1 METFAFYLLKSALWL
16 AGFTLVYLLFLQN
29 ERYFVLNRIFLVGG
43 ILAAGF
49 LPFFTW
55 YYTVE
60 LNTGSIESIAGI
72 PQQGADEVVVT
83 TNLFSV
89 QKAVLFLYLTGVLF
103 MVFRMLKST
112 IPVLRVIFKAKVC
125 RYRNAKLIRNVEFP
139 ASFSLISFVFVHPSI
154 DEPELGEV
162 VKHEQEHIRQKHWID
177 LLIFEVLR
185 TVQWFNPIVWFYGR
199 LIRQNHEYLADK
211 HALQSSLNPGVYR
224 AALLNQTF
232 GGSIIPL
239 TSSFN
244 FSFNKKRFNMMNP
257 IIQSPLRKL
266 KLLLIIPVSAG
277 ILYAFAMPEY
287 RNNTETE
294 ALNENSQE
302 TKVVIGNITW
312 EGNSVYT
319 ADELNK
325 ALDIKKGDT
334 YSQKQIDQ
342 QLYHGPVSDLY
353 LNNGY
358 LFFNVEPV
366 PTKKSDGRTDFTFKI
381 FEGGLYQFRKIE
393 LRGNKNVPD
402 DILRVVSIRSGELF
416 SKEKLIEST
425 KSLVKTGNFV
435 AEEVSPDV
443 KPDLSTQGYTVGMV
457 DIVFNVVE
465 K

>member
-1 METFAFYLLKSALWL
+1 
-16 AGFTLVYLLFLQN
+16 
-29 ERYFVLNRIFLVGG
+29 
-43 ILAAGF
+43 
-49 LPFFTW
+49 
-55 YYTVE
+55 
-60 LNTGSIESIAGI
+60 
-72 PQQGADEVVVT
+72 
-83 TNLFSV
+83 
-89 QKAVLFLYLTGVLF
+89 
-103 MVFRMLKST
+103 
-112 IPVLRVIFKAKVC
+112 
-125 RYRNAKLIRNVEFP
+125 
-139 ASFSLISFVFVHPSI
+139 
-154 DEPELGEV
+154 
-162 VKHEQEHIRQKHWID
+162 
-177 LLIFEVLR
+177 
-185 TVQWFNPIVWFYGR
+185 
-199 LIRQNHEYLADK
+199 
-211 HALQSSLNPGVYR
+211 
-224 AALLNQTF
+224 
-232 GGSIIPL
+232 
-239 TSSFN
+239 
-244 FSFNKKRFNMMNP
+244 MMNP